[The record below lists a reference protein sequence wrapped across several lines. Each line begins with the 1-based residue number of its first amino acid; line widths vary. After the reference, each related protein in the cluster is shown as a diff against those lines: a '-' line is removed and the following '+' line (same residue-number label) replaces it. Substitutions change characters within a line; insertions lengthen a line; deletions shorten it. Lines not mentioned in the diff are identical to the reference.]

1 MDQGDAE
8 PTDWNRFRTAGW
20 AIRTDRPIHFDSIA
34 TAHTDFPQPMKRILV
49 TGSNG
54 QIGSDLV
61 RTLRRRHGTDRV
73 VALDVEP
80 PAIVNGAAAR
90 TEVADVRDADALAR
104 VVHEHEIG
112 AVYHLASLLSASG
125 ERKPDRAWDVNVNGL
140 KHVLDL
146 AREHALRVF
155 WPSSIAV
162 FGPDT
167 PKTET
172 PQETILTPDTMYG
185 VTKRSGELL
194 CRYYHRRY
202 GVDVRS
208 VRYPGL
214 ISYLTPPGGGT
225 TDYAVD
231 MLQAA
236 ERGEPYTCFLRPD
249 TRLPMM
255 YMPDALQAIHD
266 LMAADADALSVRT
279 SYNVTAFS
287 FSAEEL
293 ADAIRAHCPSFT
305 VEYAPDERQQIADSW
320 PASIDDTTARADWD
334 WAPSFDLDAM
344 VADMLEHLREGVGE
358 REHG

>member
-1 MDQGDAE
+1 ME
-8 PTDWNRFRTAGW
+8 
-20 AIRTDRPIHFDSIA
+20 
-34 TAHTDFPQPMKRILV
+34 RILV

-54 QIGSDLV
+54 QIGSELV
-61 RTLRRRHGTDRV
+61 QTLRRQHGSDHV
-73 VALDVEP
+73 VALDVQP
-80 PAIVNGAAAR
+80 PAAVNGAAAR
-90 TEVADVRDADALAR
+90 TTMADVRDADALKQIVR
-104 VVHEHEIG
+104 EHGIST
-112 AVYHLASLLSASG
+112 VYHLASLLSASG
-125 ERKPDRAWDVNVNGL
+125 ERHPDRAWDVNINGL

-146 AREHALRVF
+146 AREHNLRIF

-167 PKTET
+167 PKEGT
-172 PQETILTPDTMYG
+172 PQNTILNPDTMYG
-185 VTKRSGELL
+185 ITKRSGELL

-214 ISYLTPPGGGT
+214 ISYLAPPGGGT

-231 MLQAA
+231 MLIAA

-266 LMAADADALSVRT
+266 LMAADADTLSVRT

-293 ADAIRAHCPSFT
+293 ADAIRAHCPGFT
-305 VEYAPDERQQIADSW
+305 VEYAPDERQHIADSW
-320 PASIDDTTARADWD
+320 PASIDDAPARVDWD
-334 WAPSFDLDAM
+334 WSPAFDLDAM
-344 VADMLEHLREGVGE
+344 VADMLNHLRE
-358 REHG
+358 RRSADAKTPR